1 MTKLTDGRQT
11 VAISMQIWD
20 GRGFLP
26 DFSNDFFNV
35 GGLPRTE
42 NSDAYSVKDVC
53 YCIDQATTR
62 ATSSIRRPRHTTRR
76 TGLPAGS
83 SWKRLERG
91 KTE

>member
-35 GGLPRTE
+35 GSLPRTE
-42 NSDAYSVKDVC
+42 DSDAYSVKDVC
-53 YCIDQATTR
+53 YCIDQAFDW
-62 ATSSIRRPRHTTRR
+62 ANYKGDFFDPESEAYNKENGFARRVIVE
-76 TGLPAGS
+76 AA
-83 SWKRLERG
+83 
-91 KTE
+91 